1 MARLNSFFL
10 APALWREP
18 FVLGGDEA
26 RHLTRVLR
34 ARVGDTVRLF
44 DGCGRW
50 GLFRIAET
58 GKRDVRLDRLEEH
71 DEPAHAAP
79 LTLAVGWSKS
89 LRRGFL
95 LEKAVELGAS
105 AVWFWQA
112 ARSQGEIPDGG
123 KEGWERQLVA
133 AAKQCGTAWM
143 PEIRTFA
150 GPAEVAGAAGS
161 TVSKVLCWEK
171 EGSRLV
177 DPDALVN
184 PQGCVAVLGPE
195 GGLDDDEAA
204 IFQGHGFVPVSLGPN
219 ILRFETAA
227 TFVLSLHLWAT
238 NRSGAEG
245 APLNEPLA
253 R

>member
-1 MARLNSFFL
+1 MSRLNSFHL

-18 FVLGGDEA
+18 FVLDGEEA

-50 GLFRIAET
+50 GIFRIERI
-58 GKRDVRLDRLEEH
+58 GKRDAGLVLV
-71 DEPAHAAP
+71 DEHAAPASAFP
-79 LTLAVGWSKS
+79 LTLAVGWSKG

-95 LEKAVELGAS
+95 LEKAVELGAA

-112 ARSQGEIPDGG
+112 ARSQGEVPEDG
-123 KEGWERQLVA
+123 KEGWERQLIA
-133 AAKQCGTAWM
+133 AAKQCGTAWL

-150 GPAEVAGAAGS
+150 GPGDVALAAAGMGS
-161 TVSKVLCWEK
+161 NVLCWEK
-171 EGSRLV
+171 EDSRLV
-177 DPDALVN
+177 EPDALIH
-184 PQGCVAVLGPE
+184 PRGCVAVLGPE
-195 GGLDDDEAA
+195 GGLEDTEARA
-204 IFQGHGFVPVSLGPN
+204 FVEHGFTPVGLGPS

-227 TFVLSLHLWAT
+227 TFVMSLHLWAA
-238 NRSGAEG
+238 NR
-245 APLNEPLA
+245 

>member
-1 MARLNSFFL
+1 MSRLNSFHR

-18 FVLGGDEA
+18 FVLDGEEA

-44 DGCGRW
+44 DGRGRW
-50 GLFRIAET
+50 GIFRIERI
-58 GKRDVRLDRLEEH
+58 GKRDTGLDLVEEH
-71 DEPAHAAP
+71 AEPAPAFP
-79 LTLAVGWSKS
+79 LVLAVGWSKG

-112 ARSQGEIPDGG
+112 ARSQGEVPEDG
-123 KEGWERQLVA
+123 KEGWERQLIA
-133 AAKQCGTAWM
+133 AAKQCGTAWL

-150 GPAEVAGAAGS
+150 GPADTVLAAEGMG
-161 TVSKVLCWEK
+161 SKVLCWER
-171 EGSRLV
+171 EDSRLV
-177 DPDALVN
+177 DPDALAN
-184 PQGCVAVLGPE
+184 RQGCVAVLGPE
-195 GGLDDDEAA
+195 GGLEEREARV
-204 IFQGHGFVPVSLGPN
+204 FMEHGFTPVGLGPR

-227 TFVLSLHLWAT
+227 AFVLSLHLWAA
-238 NRSGAEG
+238 SG
-245 APLNEPLA
+245 

>member
-44 DGCGRW
+44 DGAGRW

-58 GKRDVRLDRLEEH
+58 GKRDVRLDRFEEH
-71 DEPAHAAP
+71 DEPAPAAP

-112 ARSQGEIPDGG
+112 ARSQGEVPDGG

-133 AAKQCGTAWM
+133 AAKQCGAVWL

-150 GPAEVAGAAGS
+150 GPAEVARAAGAS
-161 TVSKVLCWEK
+161 GSKVLCWEK
-171 EGSRLV
+171 ENARLV
-177 DPDALVN
+177 DPGTLMS

-195 GGLDDDEAA
+195 GGLDDTEAA
-204 IFQGHGFVPVSLGPN
+204 IFRDHGFAPVSLGPN

-227 TFVLSLHLWAT
+227 TFVLSLHLWAASRT
-238 NRSGAEG
+238 
-245 APLNEPLA
+245 
-253 R
+253 

>member
-1 MARLNSFFL
+1 MSRLNSFHL

-18 FVLGGDEA
+18 FVLDGEEA

-44 DGCGRW
+44 DGRGRW
-50 GLFRIAET
+50 GIFRIERID
-58 GKRDVRLDRLEEH
+58 KRDAGLGLVEE
-71 DEPAHAAP
+71 HAAP
-79 LTLAVGWSKS
+79 APAFPLALAVGWSKG

-112 ARSQGEIPDGG
+112 VRSQGEVPGDG
-123 KEGWERQLVA
+123 KEGWERQLIA
-133 AAKQCGTAWM
+133 AAKQCGTAWL

-150 GPAEVAGAAGS
+150 GPVDVALAAEGMG
-161 TVSKVLCWEK
+161 SKVLCWER
-171 EGSRLV
+171 EDARLV
-177 DPDALVN
+177 EPDALAARR
-184 PQGCVAVLGPE
+184 GCVAVLGPE
-195 GGLDDDEAA
+195 GGLEEREAG
-204 IFQGHGFVPVSLGPN
+204 IFMEQGFTPVSLGPS

-227 TFVLSLHLWAT
+227 AFVLSLHLWAAC
-238 NRSGAEG
+238 R
-245 APLNEPLA
+245 